1 VRRYA
6 ETIIRWRFAVI
17 ALTAVATL
25 LLGLQITQLR
35 VIVDPARMLPQ
46 DHPYVSVTNRV
57 EQLFGSKYVVVV
69 GITPREGTAL
79 TPAVLEKVRRMT
91 DAFLVAP
98 GVVRSSVSSLAAPR
112 SKGIVGTPDG
122 MLVRPLM
129 ETVPRTPAEVEDLRR
144 LLRAN
149 PVYADAVVSRDE
161 RTVAIFAEFKQDA
174 RGFGGILERVRPV
187 ADRERDGT
195 VDIHVGGLPVFVAEV
210 ERYSQRMAFLFPLAV
225 LITGLI
231 HYEAFRTVQ
240 GLVLPLVTALL
251 AVVWGLGVMRLAG
264 VPMDVFNGTTPILI
278 LAVAAGHAV
287 QILKRYYEEYHRLR
301 ETGVFAP
308 KEANRAAVVESI
320 ARIGPVMLTAGSVA
334 ALGFLSLIVFEITTI
349 RTFGVF
355 TGLGILSALVLEM
368 TFIPALRSLLP
379 APGEREGQ
387 RERERRLWD
396 RITETLASWVIGP
409 GRRRLYAA
417 IAGLV
422 VVCGI
427 GVTRVVT
434 DNSMRSYFFESLA
447 FQQDDRALNARL
459 GGTNTL
465 YLLVEAAEDD
475 AIKTPAVLQAM
486 AATQRFLE
494 QDPAIGKTISLADF
508 VSRMNKAMHGDDVA
522 FDVIP
527 ETRELISQYL
537 LLYSLSGE
545 PGDLDAYVDYQYRSA
560 NVWVFA
566 KTDSSAGLEALTAR
580 LTPFVREQ
588 FGDRV
593 RVRLGGSVAETTALN
608 EVMVRAKIL
617 NIVQISAVILVIAS
631 LVFRSLLG
639 GLLVLV
645 PLLLA
650 VLVNFGIMGL
660 TGIRLSIGTSLI
672 SAMAVGIGADYAIY
686 VIYRFREELSRSVDE
701 ATALRVTLTTA
712 GKAILFVASAVAGG
726 YGVLLFS
733 FGYYIHMWFAIL
745 IASAMLVSSLSALTL
760 LPALLMTL
768 RPRFV
773 FGRTQRTP
781 GRVPGA
787 VAVLA
792 VVIGAGTVAAPLPLS
807 SQPLTARDVVQRNFT
822 VTRVLDSTADI
833 TFTLVSPSGGERVR
847 RTLTRSKLRP
857 NGVDNMRMVQFQ
869 APPDVRGLAIL
880 TIEDTAGEDDIW
892 VYIPA
897 LRKVRRL
904 AASSKKDSYAGT
916 DFSYGDIIGHRVDD
930 WTHRLVR
937 EESRDEQP
945 CYVIESIPVS
955 DAVKAR
961 SGYAKRLWWIR
972 RDNFVAIREELWDA
986 EGRPLKVLRALD
998 VQAVDLARGNWQA
1011 MRMEATNL
1019 QTNHRTLVRL
1029 ENFKANQRLSDELFT
1044 TRYMEREL

>member
-1 VRRYA
+1 MRRYA
-6 ETIIRWRFAVI
+6 ETIIRWRLAVI
-17 ALTAVATL
+17 ALTAVVTL

-91 DAFLVAP
+91 DAFLAAP
-98 GVVRSSVSSLAAPR
+98 GVVRSSVASLAAPR
-112 SKGIVGTPDG
+112 SKGIIGTPDG

-149 PVYADAVVSRDE
+149 PVYGDAVVSRDE
-161 RTVAIFAEFKQDA
+161 RTVAILAEFKQDA
-174 RGFGGILERVRPV
+174 RGFRGILERVRSV
-187 ADRERDGT
+187 TDRERDGT

-301 ETGVFAP
+301 ETGALAP

-387 RERERRLWD
+387 RERERRFWD

-409 GRRRLYAA
+409 GRHRLYVA

-422 VVCGI
+422 VLCGI

-434 DNSMRSYFFESLA
+434 DNSMRSYFFEGLA
-447 FQQDDRALNARL
+447 FQRDDRALNARL

-475 AIKTPAVLQAM
+475 AIKTPAVLRAM

-508 VSRMNKAMHGDDVA
+508 VRRMNRAMHGDDVA

-545 PGDLDAYVDYQYRSA
+545 PGDLDAYVDYGYRSA

-580 LTPFVREQ
+580 LAPFVREQ

-631 LVFRSLLG
+631 LVFRSFLG

-701 ATALRVTLTTA
+701 ATALRLTLTTA

-768 RPRFV
+768 RPRFI
-773 FGRTQRTP
+773 FGRTQR
-781 GRVPGA
+781 A

-792 VVIGAGTVAAPLPLS
+792 VVIGAGTVAAPLPVS
-807 SQPLTARDVVQRNFT
+807 GQPLTARDVVQRNFT

-857 NGVDNMRMVQFQ
+857 NGVDNMRLVQFL

-880 TIEDTAGEDDIW
+880 TIEDAAGEDDIW
-892 VYIPA
+892 VYVPA
-897 LRKVRRL
+897 LRRVRRL
-904 AASSKKDSYAGT
+904 AASNKKDSYAGT

-945 CYVIESIPVS
+945 CHVIESIPAS

-972 RDNFVAIREELWDA
+972 HDNFVAIREEFWDV
-986 EGRPLKVLRALD
+986 EGRPLKVLRGLD
-998 VQAVDLARGNWQA
+998 VRAVDLARGNWQA

-1019 QTNHRTLVRL
+1019 QTNHRTQVRL
-1029 ENFKANQRLSDELFT
+1029 ENFKANQGLSDELFT